1 MNNELLLTLNFRD
14 ETIMLNEEILNALGR
29 PKQVQIMIN
38 SETKRLAMC
47 PCDLDSEEAVVM
59 PTGNVQQFEIGGR
72 SVLRRIRKAAGWKS
86 DLPRI
91 CFGEEI
97 PEHRAVCFD
106 LEYAITIDFT
116 TTAVNAI
123 THTGHNTENV
133 GAPGEGV
140 S

>member
-1 MNNELLLTLNFRD
+1 MNQPILTLNFRD

-29 PKQVQIMIN
+29 PKQVQILIN

-59 PTGNVQQFEIGGR
+59 PTGNVQQYEIGGR
-72 SVLRRIRKAAGWKS
+72 SVLRRIRKAAGWKT

-91 CFGEEI
+91 CFGETI
-97 PEHRAVCFD
+97 PDHRAVCFD
-106 LEYAITIDFT
+106 LEYAITV
-116 TTAVNAI
+116 TA
-123 THTGHNTENV
+123 THVERANP
-133 GAPGEGV
+133 PGEGV

>member
-1 MNNELLLTLNFRD
+1 MNQPILTLNFRD

-29 PKQVQIMIN
+29 PKQVQILIN

-72 SVLRRIRKAAGWKS
+72 SVLRRIRKAAGWKT

-91 CFGEEI
+91 CFGEAI
-97 PEHRAVCFD
+97 PDHRAVCFD
-106 LEYAITIDFT
+106 LEYAITV
-116 TTAVNAI
+116 TA
-123 THTGHNTENV
+123 THAEHANP
-133 GAPGEGV
+133 PGEGV

>member
-14 ETIMLNEEILNALGR
+14 ETIMLSEEILNALGR

-116 TTAVNAI
+116 ATAVNAI

-133 GAPGEGV
+133 SAPGEGV